1 MQFLLLRYIFCCSQ
15 IHKLPTWLWQPPWHP
30 VSMTSLI
37 THLRQALGPHAAL
50 LGRDTGMVE
59 MSANPDGQLWVD
71 RVGQGMSCV
80 GELGERQRDQIVRL
94 AATAAGVSVTSGAP
108 IVSCRLPDLGYRFE
122 GLLPP
127 AVESPTFSIRFHGLS
142 SPTLEDY
149 AKNGVLC
156 TLQKSGLE
164 QAIGL
169 KRNIL
174 VAGSTGSGKTTLLNA
189 LIGDLFRQSPDAR
202 IVVIEDTPEIRSP
215 LPNTVYLRTSV
226 GADATRLLAST
237 LRLRPDRIFVGEV
250 RDGAALALLKAW
262 NTGHPGGMAS
272 IHANSARDALVRLDL
287 LVREASV
294 GALPE
299 VIAAAVDLVVF
310 IERTGAGRR
319 VSEIIS
325 VEGYEN
331 GRYITSDVA

>member
-1 MQFLLLRYIFCCSQ
+1 
-15 IHKLPTWLWQPPWHP
+15 
-30 VSMTSLI
+30 MTSLT
-37 THLRQALGPHAAL
+37 THLRQVLGPHAAL
-50 LGRDTGMVE
+50 LSGDAGIVE
-59 MSANPDGQLWVD
+59 MSANPDGQIWID
-71 RVGQGMSCV
+71 RAGQGLSRV
-80 GELGERQRDQIVRL
+80 GELGELQRDQIVRL
-94 AATAAGVSVTSGAP
+94 AATAAGVTVTALSP
-108 IVSCRLPDLGYRFE
+108 IVSCRLPELGYRFE

-127 AVESPTFSIRFHGLS
+127 AVESPTFSIRFHGLHAPS
-142 SPTLEDY
+142 LVDY
-149 AKNGVLC
+149 
-156 TLQKSGLE
+156 TLQCILTIGQRSILERAVGLR
-164 QAIGL
+164 
-169 KRNIL
+169 RNIL

-189 LIGDLFRQSPDAR
+189 LIGEVFSQTPSVR

-215 LPNTVYLRTSV
+215 IPNTVFLRTSA

-272 IHANSARDALVRLDL
+272 IHANSAADALVRMDL

-299 VIAAAVDLVVF
+299 VIGAAVDMVVF
-310 IERTGAGRR
+310 IERTPSGRR
-319 VSEIIS
+319 VSQIIE

-331 GRYITSDVA
+331 GRYITSEAA

>member
-1 MQFLLLRYIFCCSQ
+1 
-15 IHKLPTWLWQPPWHP
+15 
-30 VSMTSLI
+30 MTSL
-37 THLRQALGPHAAL
+37 TSHLRQILGPHAAL
-50 LGRDTGMVE
+50 LGGEGGIVE
-59 MSANPDGQLWVD
+59 LSANSDGQIWID
-71 RVGQGMSCV
+71 RAGVGLSRV
-80 GELGERQRDQIVRL
+80 GELGDRQRDQIVRL
-94 AATAAGVSVTSGAP
+94 AATAAGVVATASSP
-108 IVSCRLPDLGYRFE
+108 IVSCRLPELGYRFE

-127 AVESPTFSIRFHGLS
+127 AVESPVFSIRFHGLHAPCLTDYTS
-142 SPTLEDY
+142 MCILTIGQRSVLER
-149 AKNGVLC
+149 
-156 TLQKSGLE
+156 
-164 QAIGL
+164 AIGL
-169 KRNIL
+169 RKNIL

-189 LIGDLFRQSPDAR
+189 LIGEVFAQTPSVR

-215 LPNTVYLRTSV
+215 LPNTVFLRTSA

-250 RDGAALALLKAW
+250 RDGSALALLKAW

-294 GALPE
+294 APLPE
-299 VIAAAVDLVVF
+299 VIAAAVDIVVF
-310 IERTGAGRR
+310 IERTETGRR

-331 GRYITSDVA
+331 GRYITSDAA

>member
-1 MQFLLLRYIFCCSQ
+1 
-15 IHKLPTWLWQPPWHP
+15 
-30 VSMTSLI
+30 MTSL
-37 THLRQALGPHAAL
+37 TQHLRQILGPHAAL
-50 LGRDTGMVE
+50 LGGDGGIVE
-59 MSANPDGQLWVD
+59 VSANSDGQIWVD
-71 RVGQGMSCV
+71 RAGEGLSRA
-80 GELGERQRDQIVRL
+80 GELGDRQRDQIVRL
-94 AATAAGVSVTSGAP
+94 AATAAGVVVTASSP
-108 IVSCRLPDLGYRFE
+108 IVSCRLPELGYRFE

-127 AVESPTFSIRFHGLS
+127 AVESPVFSIRFHGLT
-142 SPTLEDY
+142 SPSLSDY
-149 AKNGVLC
+149 AERGVLC
-156 TLQKSGLE
+156 INHKSV
-164 QAIGL
+164 L
-169 KRNIL
+169 KRAIKNKLNIL

-189 LIGDLFRQSPDAR
+189 LIGEVFSQTPSVR
-202 IVVIEDTPEIRSP
+202 IVVIEDTLEIRSP
-215 LPNTVYLRTSV
+215 LPNTVFLRTSA

-294 GALPE
+294 AALPE
-299 VIAAAVDLVVF
+299 VIGAAVDMVVF
-310 IERTGAGRR
+310 IERTDAGRR

-331 GRYITSDVA
+331 GRYITQDVA

>member
-1 MQFLLLRYIFCCSQ
+1 
-15 IHKLPTWLWQPPWHP
+15 
-30 VSMTSLI
+30 MTSL
-37 THLRQALGPHAAL
+37 TLHLRQILGPLAAL
-50 LGRDTGMVE
+50 LGADDGIVE
-59 MSANPDGQLWVD
+59 MSANPDGQIWID
-71 RVGQGMSCV
+71 RAGHGLSRV
-80 GELGERQRDQIVRL
+80 GELSERQRDQIVRL
-94 AATAAGVSVTSGAP
+94 AATCSGVAVTAASP
-108 IVSCRLPDLGYRFE
+108 IVSCRLPELGYRFE

-127 AVESPTFSIRFHGLS
+127 AVASPAFSIRYHGLTA
-142 SPTLEDY
+142 PTLPDY
-149 AKNGVLC
+149 AKNGILC
-156 TLQKSGLE
+156 TGQVDILRRSIVGR
-164 QAIGL
+164 A
-169 KRNIL
+169 NIL

-189 LIGDLFRQSPDAR
+189 LLGELSEIAATQR

-215 LPNTVYLRTSV
+215 LPNTVFLRTSP

-294 GALPE
+294 AALPE
-299 VIAAAVDLVVF
+299 VIGAAVDIVVF
-310 IERTGAGRR
+310 IERTEAGRR
-319 VSEIIS
+319 VSEIIK

-331 GRYITSDVA
+331 GRYITSDAA

>member
-1 MQFLLLRYIFCCSQ
+1 
-15 IHKLPTWLWQPPWHP
+15 
-30 VSMTSLI
+30 MTTL
-37 THLRQALGPHAAL
+37 TAHLRKIFGPHAAL
-50 LGRDTGMVE
+50 LCGDGGIVE
-59 MSANPDGQLWVD
+59 VSANSDGQIWID
-71 RVGQGMSCV
+71 RAGEGLSRA
-80 GELGERQRDQIVRL
+80 GELGDRQRDQIVRL
-94 AATAAGVSVTSGAP
+94 AATAAGVVVTASSP
-108 IVSCRLPDLGYRFE
+108 IVSCRLPELGYRFE

-127 AVESPTFSIRFHGLS
+127 AVESPVFSIRFHGLT
-142 SPTLEDY
+142 SPSLSDY
-149 AKNGVLC
+149 AERGVLC
-156 TLQKSGLE
+156 INHKSVLE
-164 QAIGL
+164 RAIDNKL
-169 KRNIL
+169 NIL

-189 LIGDLFRQSPDAR
+189 LLGELHAQQPTQRV
-202 IVVIEDTPEIRSP
+202 VVIEDTPEICSP
-215 LPNTVYLRTSV
+215 LPNTVFLRTSA

-294 GALPE
+294 AALPE
-299 VIAAAVDLVVF
+299 VIGAAVDMVVF
-310 IERTGAGRR
+310 MERTDAGRR

-331 GRYITSDVA
+331 GRYITSDAA

>member
-1 MQFLLLRYIFCCSQ
+1 M
-15 IHKLPTWLWQPPWHP
+15 
-30 VSMTSLI
+30 
-37 THLRQALGPHAAL
+37 GPHAAFL
-50 LGRDTGMVE
+50 SADAGIVE
-59 MSANPDGQLWVD
+59 MSANPDGQIWID
-71 RVGQGMSCV
+71 RAGQGLSRV
-80 GELGERQRDQIVRL
+80 GELGERQRDQVVRL
-94 AATAAGVSVTSGAP
+94 AATAAGVAVTALSP
-108 IVSCRLPDLGYRFE
+108 IVSCRLPELGYRFE

-127 AVESPTFSIRFHGLS
+127 AVESPTFSIRFHGLT
-142 SPTLEDY
+142 SPTLQKY
-149 AKNGVLC
+149 AQTGVLC
-156 TLQKSGLE
+156 ISNKSALE

-189 LIGDLFRQSPDAR
+189 LIGELYRQSPAER
-202 IVVIEDTPEIRSP
+202 IVIIEDTPEIRSP
-215 LPNTVYLRTSV
+215 LPNTVFLRTSV

-272 IHANSARDALVRLDL
+272 IHANSAADALVRMDL

-294 GALPE
+294 GPLPE
-299 VIAAAVDLVVF
+299 VIGAAVDMVVF
-310 IERTGAGRR
+310 IERTASGRR
-319 VSEIIS
+319 VSQIIE

-331 GRYITSDVA
+331 GRYIMSEAA

>member
-1 MQFLLLRYIFCCSQ
+1 
-15 IHKLPTWLWQPPWHP
+15 
-30 VSMTSLI
+30 MTSL
-37 THLRQALGPHAAL
+37 TAHLLQVLGPHAAL
-50 LGRDTGMVE
+50 LSRDAGIAE
-59 MSANPDGQLWVD
+59 ISANPDGQIWID
-71 RVGQGMSCV
+71 RAGEGLSRV

-94 AATAAGVSVTSGAP
+94 AATASGLSVTAGSP
-108 IVSCRLPDLGYRFE
+108 IVSCRLPELGFRFE

-127 AVESPTFSIRFHGLS
+127 AVESPAFSIRFHGLT
-142 SPTLEDY
+142 SPALLDY
-149 AKNGVLC
+149 AETGTLC
-156 TLQKSGLE
+156 IGHKSALE

-189 LIGDLFRQSPDAR
+189 LIGELHRQSPAER
-202 IVVIEDTPEIRSP
+202 IVVIEDTPEIRSS
-215 LPNTVYLRTSV
+215 LPNTVFLRASA

-272 IHANSARDALVRLDL
+272 IHANSAADALLRMDL

-299 VIAAAVDLVVF
+299 VIAAAVDVVVF
-310 IERTGAGRR
+310 IERTSLGRR
-319 VSEIIS
+319 VSEIIR
-325 VEGYEN
+325 VEGYDN
-331 GRYITSDVA
+331 GRFITSDLP